1 MKKLMIFFLGLTSWH
16 TIAMYDLAASL
27 LGVTRAEKKQTS
39 QQTDQPV
46 QVQQKMEPITLP
58 STAGTINVNIN
69 ANIAPH
75 MTQNAS
81 NSTDVKTNSQSQSNA
96 QAQAVAQAKVKASQ
110 TMWNTYE
117 SMQTFWDTNKLYLG
131 VSAVLA
137 LYSYYWYQVMC
148 GNFYLKRTDL
158 WSSWKNGLSF
168 DQLCAIPQQSLAR
181 ELILNIQQQGLDIQ
195 KPTDF
200 TVPLVTFL
208 YVIEEERKA
217 LLYYQTLHSRI
228 TMMKCG
234 ILFPF
239 NKKQY
244 NRIEE
249 RLQRLSFVKNIFISW
264 MAEFN
269 LEHAKSMPGASSFRS
284 KT

>member
-1 MKKLMIFFLGLTSWH
+1 MAILLGLISWQAVAMFDVATSLLGLT
-16 TIAMYDLAASL
+16 
-27 LGVTRAEKKQTS
+27 VPERKQAPN
-39 QQTDQPV
+39 QVVQT
-46 QVQQKMEPITLP
+46 QQKVEPIVLP
-58 STAGTINVNIN
+58 PTGGPTNIN
-69 ANIAPH
+69 LNLNLN

-81 NSTDVKTNSQSQSNA
+81 TDNKIATNSQSQSEANA
-96 QAQAVAQAKVKASQ
+96 QAAASAQAESHTTVGVKLSQ
-110 TMWNTYE
+110 LLNAYHDP
-117 SMQTFWDTNKLYLG
+117 MQTFWHDNKFSLG
-131 VSAVLA
+131 ASALFA
-137 LYSYYWYQVMC
+137 LYSYYCYQVIC
-148 GNFYLKRTDL
+148 GNLYLKRTDL

-181 ELILNIQQQGLDIQ
+181 ELVLSIQHQGLDVQ

-208 YVIEEERKA
+208 QVIEEERKA

-228 TMMKCG
+228 TMVKCG

-239 NKKQY
+239 NKKRY
-244 NRIEE
+244 KCIEE

-269 LEHAKSMPGASSFRS
+269 LDHAKCMPGQAPLG
-284 KT
+284 